1 MTEILPTNLS
11 LLPPLAITSLLILVL
26 AGLGKVPF
34 GYSLRNML
42 VRWRTTLVTAL
53 AFTLVIGLLVVMLAF
68 VNGMNRLTDNTG
80 SPANVIILAEGATD
94 EVFSRMPNF
103 HADQLPSYV
112 KENLA
117 TGANDNY
124 LVSAEVY
131 VLVNQEVANPKP
143 GGPRRRFI
151 QMRGVKDVDAT
162 ARVHDMQ
169 LASGEW
175 FTDKIH
181 EQDIV
186 VNGEVVRAKEPVPE
200 AVFGEG
206 VARVVGDD
214 FFGRPLQPGDVVKV
228 GPKWWHVTGVM
239 RSEGSTFSSEVWTRD
254 TPIQENFGR
263 PNSYSSYVARAKSPA
278 MAQLAVQVLKK
289 ERVAEMSL
297 QPYTER
303 EYYAKLN
310 RTNQQFSVAIYFV
323 AVVMAIGGVL
333 GVMNTMFAAI
343 SQRQRDIGV
352 LRLLGFRRG
361 EILVCFLLESVVI
374 ALLGGLLG
382 CALGFLANGLS
393 ATSVVSSG
401 AGGGGKSVV
410 LRLIV
415 DGNTVA
421 IALVFTVIMG
431 FLGGLLPALS
441 AMRLK
446 PLESLR

>member
-1 MTEILPTNLS
+1 
-11 LLPPLAITSLLILVL
+11 
-26 AGLGKVPF
+26 
-34 GYSLRNML
+34 
-42 VRWRTTLVTAL
+42 
-53 AFTLVIGLLVVMLAF
+53 
-68 VNGMNRLTDNTG
+68 
-80 SPANVIILAEGATD
+80 
-94 EVFSRMPNF
+94 
-103 HADQLPSYV
+103 
-112 KENLA
+112 LA
-117 TGANDNY
+117 TGANDSY

-131 VLVNQEVANPKP
+131 VLVNQEVANPTP
-143 GGPRRRFI
+143 TGPRRRFI
-151 QMRGVKDVDAT
+151 QMRGVKDIDAT

-169 LASGEW
+169 LLSGEW

-206 VARVVGDD
+206 VARVVGND
-214 FFGRPLQPGDVVKV
+214 FFGRTLQPGDVVKV
-228 GPKWWHVTGVM
+228 GPKWWYVTGVM
-239 RSEGSTFSSEVWTRD
+239 QSEGSTFSSEVWTRD

-263 PNSYSSYVARAKSPA
+263 RSSYSSYVARAKSPA
-278 MAQLAVQVLKK
+278 LAQLAAQILKK
-289 ERVAEMSL
+289 ERVAEISM

-421 IALVFTVIMG
+421 IALVFTVTMG
-431 FLGGLLPALS
+431 FLGGLFPALS